1 MDITSILWPVVSI
14 GGMGILFGAGL
25 GLASIKLKVEQDP
38 KVPLVRECLPGANCG
53 GCGYAGCDA
62 LAEAIASGKA
72 PVNACP
78 VGGAACAAKVGE
90 VMGIKAE
97 EGAKMVAFVKCN
109 GTCDAAKT
117 KFDYYGESD
126 CDLEN
131 GVSGGRKACAY
142 GCLGDGNC
150 VRACKF
156 DALSIVNG
164 VAVVNEDKCVACGA
178 CVKACP
184 KHVIELVPADM
195 KVRVACN
202 SNDMPKQS
210 KDNCSNACMGCKM
223 CERNCPSAAVS
234 VTNFLAKVDYEKC
247 TQCGVCTEKCP
258 TKAIKNIDA
267 KPAQVKE
274 DAS

>member
-1 MDITSILWPVVSI
+1 M
-14 GGMGILFGAGL
+14 FRA
-25 GLASIKLKVEQDP
+25 
-38 KVPLVRECLPGANCG
+38 
-53 GCGYAGCDA
+53 
-62 LAEAIASGKA
+62 AESPAHTA
-72 PVNACP
+72 VW
-78 VGGAACAAKVGE
+78 
-90 VMGIKAE
+90 
-97 EGAKMVAFVKCN
+97 
-109 GTCDAAKT
+109 
-117 KFDYYGESD
+117 
-126 CDLEN
+126 
-131 GVSGGRKACAY
+131 
-142 GCLGDGNC
+142 